1 MVTPHDW
8 LAQRLACR
16 QCKDG
21 TLTPQLGQLEYVF
34 DDFHVVV
41 RDVPMSVCDACGHRV
56 IPGPV
61 AVEID
66 DYVRETVASL
76 RRAALARAHTLELDR
91 LDLTYRE
98 SQDRELALA

>member
-1 MVTPHDW
+1 MKPE
-8 LAQRLACR
+8 
-16 QCKDG
+16 
-21 TLTPQLGQLEYVF
+21 LGQLEYRF

-41 RDVPMSVCDACGHRV
+41 SDVPMSVCDGCGHRV

-66 DYVRETVASL
+66 DYVRDSVVEL
-76 RRAALARAHTLELDR
+76 RRGEQVRSHTLELDR

-98 SQDRELALA
+98 SDNRELALA